1 MDLRIGAST
10 LEIWHENTRLCS
22 HRLLPATVSNKYST
36 NEADPPGKT
45 TWQPWDRK
53 HCEQWAE
60 RIGPDCAAVVGRLF
74 AMERLDDQAVEPA
87 LAVLKL
93 SKRYSAQRLDERTCA
108 PLSHTE
114 VIRLAVDDAHSI
126 HMGVRIQR
134 LVKRAGPRYPQ
145 ADLRTIDLV
154 EERRLD
160 RSVIAGLDAGSYLEQ
175 RLNVV
180 FR

>member
-1 MDLRIGAST
+1 M
-10 LEIWHENTRLCS
+10 
-22 HRLLPATVSNKYST
+22 
-36 NEADPPGKT
+36 
-45 TWQPWDRK
+45 
-53 HCEQWAE
+53 
-60 RIGPDCAAVVGRLF
+60 
-74 AMERLDDQAVEPA
+74 
-87 LAVLKL
+87 
-93 SKRYSAQRLDERTCA
+93 
-108 PLSHTE
+108 
-114 VIRLAVDDAHSI
+114 IRLAVDDAHSI